1 MSFGSRTTTAERG
14 RRTGAAEETNVS
26 EYPQKDF
33 YKLSEVCQY
42 TDTQPYVLRF
52 WESEFPQLSPD
63 KRGGGARVYRKSD
76 IDLVC
81 RIKQLLYDEEYT
93 IAGARE
99 VLDDEKGRGG
109 KRRRPVAA
117 KKAKPKS
124 EAEPAPAA
132 RAEARRP
139 VQRSFEEAVE
149 EPAIIVPMRRPAAM
163 EHEPPNELDVDSVA
177 RARYEDAVDEIDH
190 LRLQLKEAEK
200 GLRKSEAAQTSAE
213 EEAARHRDRS
223 VRALNRLESLLKNLE
238 A

>member
-1 MSFGSRTTTAERG
+1 M
-14 RRTGAAEETNVS
+14 S

-63 KRGGGARVYRKSD
+63 KRGGGARVYRKAD

-99 VLDDEKGRGG
+99 VLDDEKTRGG
-109 KRRRPVAA
+109 KRRRPAAA
-117 KKAKPKS
+117 KKAVPKP
-124 EAEPAPAA
+124 EPEPAPAA
-132 RAEARRP
+132 KAEAEVPRP
-139 VQRSFEEAVE
+139 VQRSFVEAVD
-149 EPAIIVPMRRPAAM
+149 EPPTIVPMRRPTAG
-163 EHEPPNELDVDSVA
+163 EHESPNALDVDSVS
-177 RARYEDAVDEIDH
+177 RSRYEDAVDEIDH

>member
-1 MSFGSRTTTAERG
+1 M
-14 RRTGAAEETNVS
+14 S

-81 RIKQLLYDEEYT
+81 RIKELLYDEEYT

-99 VLDDEKGRGG
+99 VLDDETTRGG
-109 KRRRPVAA
+109 KLRRAVA
-117 KKAKPKS
+117 KKIVPKQKPEAKAETAPTPK
-124 EAEPAPAA
+124 AEV
-132 RAEARRP
+132 RRP
-139 VQRSFEEAVE
+139 VQRTFEEAVDE
-149 EPAIIVPMRRPAAM
+149 QATVAPT
-163 EHEPPNELDVDSVA
+163 EHEPSHEVDTVLRS
-177 RARYEDAVDEIDH
+177 RYEDAVDEIDH

-200 GLRKSEAAQTSAE
+200 GFRKAEAAMTSAE
-213 EEAARHRDRS
+213 EEAAQHRDRA
-223 VRALNRLESLLKNLE
+223 VRAVNRLESLLKNLD

>member
-1 MSFGSRTTTAERG
+1 MSEF
-14 RRTGAAEETNVS
+14 
-26 EYPQKDF
+26 PQKDF

-99 VLDDEKGRGG
+99 VLDDETTRGG
-109 KRRRPVAA
+109 KRRRPAAA
-117 KKAKPKS
+117 KKAAPK
-124 EAEPAPAA
+124 AEPAPAP
-132 RAEARRP
+132 RAEVPRP
-139 VQRSFEEAVE
+139 VQQSFEDAAE
-149 EPAIIVPMRRPAAM
+149 EQAT
-163 EHEPPNELDVDSVA
+163 EHESPNEFDVDSVS

-200 GLRKSEAAQTSAE
+200 GLRKSEAAQTTAE
-213 EEAARHRDRS
+213 EVAAQYRDRA
-223 VRALNRLESLLKNLE
+223 VRAVNRLESLLKNLE